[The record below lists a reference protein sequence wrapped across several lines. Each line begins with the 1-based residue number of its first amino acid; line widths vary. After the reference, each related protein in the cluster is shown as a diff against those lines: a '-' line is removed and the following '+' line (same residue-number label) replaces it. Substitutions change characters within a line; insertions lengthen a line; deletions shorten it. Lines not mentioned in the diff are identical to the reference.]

1 MQFASVFYSFENAR
15 LSSKNII
22 LIIIIIIIF
31 IFFEVLILKKTKN
44 NYFNI
49 FLKNTMC
56 PHIQTLS
63 LYHTDH
69 LYWKVIQGKNFLVK
83 WPNGPQLRQRKRNNF
98 GAMNLAREVKYIDRP
113 IMETEDEIFI

>member
-22 LIIIIIIIF
+22 LIIIIIIF

-56 PHIQTLS
+56 PHIQTLRDIS
-63 LYHTDH
+63 HRSSVLEGYS
-69 LYWKVIQGKNFLVK
+69 
-83 WPNGPQLRQRKRNNF
+83 R
-98 GAMNLAREVKYIDRP
+98 
-113 IMETEDEIFI
+113 